1 MEFPWAIDPIGK
13 LWKLRGGSA
22 TFAISQIAKIL
33 YLLNYFDAHT
43 ATKVLLHLA
52 FRETRVKSDTTA
64 QELTD
69 EQRLALSVIA
79 RSNNAWEY
87 GCIRFNSFYEWQN
100 GERHKLSQPR
110 TVIINSELRD
120 LDLPYTQEELQKFL
134 G

>member
-1 MEFPWAIDPIGK
+1 
-13 LWKLRGGSA
+13 
-22 TFAISQIAKIL
+22 
-33 YLLNYFDAHT
+33 LLNYFDAHT

-100 GERHKLSQPR
+100 GERHKLPQPR